1 MSEVIRG
8 EIEKIES
15 EIKIIRWE
23 KEMAL
28 SCEQRPSDQGRGQK
42 YTICL

>member
-15 EIKIIRWE
+15 EIKIISWE

-28 SCEQRPSDQGRGQK
+28 SCEQRPSG
-42 YTICL
+42 